1 VTYVITPAAPEH
13 LGALPAI
20 ELSAAT
26 RFRSWSVPP
35 CLFTDTTAMETLRV
49 AQADG
54 LLWVA
59 LTPAGQPVGFAL
71 ASASGARLY
80 LEELDVSAEH
90 GGQGL
95 GLALLAA
102 VERRAATAGF
112 VEIALTTYRDV
123 PWNAPFYL
131 RHGFEPADGCDTGLN
146 ARLLKEA
153 SRGLDSLPRVAL
165 RKRVD
170 RPASTSSGS
179 A

>member
-1 VTYVITPAAPEH
+1 MTYVITPATPEH
-13 LGALPAI
+13 LGALPAV

-26 RFRSWSVPP
+26 RFRSWNVPP
-35 CLFTDTTAMETLRV
+35 CLFTDTTTMDTFRA

-59 LTPAGQPVGFAL
+59 LTSTGQPVGLAL
-71 ASASGARLY
+71 ASASGSRLY

-90 GGQGL
+90 AGQGL
-95 GLALLAA
+95 GPALIAA
-102 VERRAATAGF
+102 VERRAAAAGF
-112 VEIALTTYRDV
+112 TEIALTTYRDV

-153 SRGLDSLPRVAL
+153 SRGFDSLPRVAL
-165 RKRVD
+165 RKRVR
-170 RPASTSSGS
+170 RPASTSSGP